1 MSWWSIIKILDEQGE
16 NLIVEDVDKFVE
28 RLRASVRAVG
38 LQYFGSIKTPAREG
52 EPRKA
57 NIVVKER
64 YIRDNPALLE
74 IKISVRN
81 PNTKQREY
89 FQILMEENDEGDF
102 YYLRAEGP
110 SVFLTESS
118 KVKDESALIIMIS
131 DAVERVIKAPRK
143 FKSAFRKD

>member
-16 NLIVEDVDKFVE
+16 NLIVEAVDKFIE

-38 LQYFGSIKTPAREG
+38 LQYFGSIKTPTREG

-57 NIVVKER
+57 NIVFKER

-118 KVKDESALIIMIS
+118 KVKDESTLIIMIS